1 MIQDITEASLLFTS
15 LEKEEN
21 VHQVIAIR
29 QHLTKHF
36 CSLLVIHIRV
46 KDSLSLTF

>member
-1 MIQDITEASLLFTS
+1 MIQDITEASLVFTS
-15 LEKEEN
+15 LGKEEN
-21 VHQVIAIR
+21 VRQVIAVR

-46 KDSLSLTF
+46 KDSPSLTF